1 MGSSSSK
8 KFQRKPSSRKRISQ
22 IIYTPS
28 HSQMIRHYIHDEDSL
43 NALLSIV
50 REQRISLPDDVSLEG
65 PRDREISR
73 FRLVGKV
80 NVALQLCSRCRDAG
94 KPFMM
99 DTYYIDREEV
109 AQIRTILCEGCI
121 GYYLMVLSDRCG
133 LLLNDTMH

>member
-1 MGSSSSK
+1 MGSSESK
-8 KFQRKPSSRKRISQ
+8 TFVRKTSNKWKIANVIENEP
-22 IIYTPS
+22 TVV
-28 HSQMIRHYIHDEDSL
+28 RHYFEKECDFDSL
-43 NALLSIV
+43 LQSAESEI
-50 REQRISLPDDVSLEG
+50 ISLPEDVSLEG